1 MSKPE
6 LTYEAN
12 RNYVSDPA
20 RLRALLETEL
30 MDSESEE
37 GFDSYTRLA
46 NRFLGSQVSLIS
58 LVDSERQFFKSQV
71 GLHSPWCDMR
81 GTPLDESMC
90 ATVVESKRVLRVD
103 DTRKDPHW
111 RDHLAVTNI
120 GVGSYLGC
128 PIHAPDGHV
137 LGSFCVIDSA
147 PRQWTDIEQ
156 ETLALLTRMLESKVR
171 LRCEIEK
178 RNQIA
183 IRLNQTNL
191 QLREYS
197 EKVKRIMAVMAHEIR
212 TSVTSL
218 KGHGEIAAS
227 SGDPAERD
235 ASVQAIRQNTDHL
248 LRLVNDILETTRIE
262 TGAIRFESIVFDPV
276 ELTQDILVSLEP
288 NVAEGH
294 VSLHF
299 APTSAD
305 IPKRVA
311 GDPTRIRQILMN
323 LATNALKF
331 TERGSVTLRLN
342 FEPVARRAGDS
353 SSKGIAGVLQW
364 EVSDTGPGIS
374 PEQLERLFHPYQ
386 QADSSVF
393 RRYGGSGMGLYISKE
408 LAEAMGGSIEA
419 SSQVGQ
425 GSTFRV
431 HVPVDM
437 PEADVEAQRKPKS
450 ETLERLSGKPR
461 VLVVEDTPDIQVV
474 QRFLLKRLG
483 CEPEIATSGQDAIRR
498 VRQGVDAFDVI
509 LIDVHMP
516 DMDGFETTKAIR
528 DIGFRGPILAHSATI
543 NEQDYQG
550 MLAAGCD
557 DYLEKPLDPKRFVSL
572 VRQMIENSDARNR
585 NPLSSDQPTPQNG

>member
-1 MSKPE
+1 MSNSE
-6 LTYEAN
+6 LAQAAN

-30 MDSESEE
+30 MDSEADE

-46 NRFLGSQVSLIS
+46 NRFLGSRVSLIS
-58 LVDSERQFFKSQV
+58 LVDSERQFFKSQT
-71 GLHSPWCDMR
+71 GLHTPWCDMR
-81 GTPLDESMC
+81 GTPLDHSMC

-103 DTRKDPHW
+103 DTHQDPKW
-111 RDHLAVTNI
+111 RNHLAVTNI
-120 GVGSYLGC
+120 GVGSYLGF
-128 PIHAPDGHV
+128 PIHSPDGYV
-137 LGSFCVIDSA
+137 LGSFCVIDSG
-147 PRQWTDIEQ
+147 PRHWTDIEM

-171 LRCEIEK
+171 LRCEIDK

-183 IRLNQTNL
+183 IRLNETNL

-197 EKVKRIMAVMAHEIR
+197 EKVKRMMAVLAHEIR
-212 TSVTSL
+212 TSVTSM

-248 LRLVNDILETTRIE
+248 LILVNDILETTRIE

-288 NVAEGH
+288 NVDAGQ

-299 APTSAD
+299 APTPAD

-342 FEPVARRAGDS
+342 FEPVARRADDFS
-353 SSKGIAGVLQW
+353 NKGIAGVLQW

-374 PEQLERLFHPYQ
+374 PEQLEKLFHPYQ

-419 SSQVGQ
+419 TSEVGQ

-431 HVPVDM
+431 RVPVDM
-437 PEADVEAQRKPKS
+437 PGPDVDSQRKRNPD
-450 ETLERLSGKPR
+450 TLDILAGKPR
-461 VLVVEDTPDIQVV
+461 VLVVEDTPDIQVI
-474 QRFLLKRLG
+474 QRFVLKRIG

-498 VRQGVDAFDVI
+498 VREAVDAFDVI

-516 DMDGFETTKAIR
+516 DMDGIQTTKAIR
-528 DIGFRGPILAHSATI
+528 EIGFRGPILAHSATI
-543 NEQDYQG
+543 NQQDYQG
-550 MLAAGCD
+550 MIAAGCD
-557 DYLEKPLDPKRFVSL
+557 DYLEKPLDPKRFASL
-572 VRQMIENSDARNR
+572 VRPLIENAEARIRIPPPSDPPK
-585 NPLSSDQPTPQNG
+585 PLEG